1 MIKTKIQSIVIG
13 LGVIAGS
20 VIATDFISSRGN
32 VSGIN
37 GGLFISNAE
46 ARLGRPRTA
55 RSVAGVSRRT
65 TRRRIRRSTRYVATL
80 PRSCS
85 IVTIEG
91 TRLHHCG
98 STYYQSHSN
107 KYVVVIIE

>member
-1 MIKTKIQSIVIG
+1 MITTKIQSIVIG

-20 VIATDFISSRGN
+20 VIATDFISNKGKI
-32 VSGIN
+32 SGIHS
-37 GGLFISNAE
+37 GIFISDAE
-46 ARLGRPRTA
+46 ARRGRPRTA
-55 RSVAGVSRRT
+55 TSVAGVSRRT

-107 KYVVVIIE
+107 KYVVVFVE